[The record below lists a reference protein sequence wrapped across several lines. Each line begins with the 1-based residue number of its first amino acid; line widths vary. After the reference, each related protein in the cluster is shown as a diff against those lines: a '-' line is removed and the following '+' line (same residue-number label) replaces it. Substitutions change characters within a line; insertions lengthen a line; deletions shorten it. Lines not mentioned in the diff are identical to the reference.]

1 MTTKNLNRDTRTD
14 LLLAAERSFAHKGY
28 AAVGINEVLSS
39 VGVPKGSFYHYFS
52 SKDAFG
58 EAVIA
63 RYFEQYL
70 AEMDEILTAADQD
83 WASRIMAYFASWR
96 DSQSFAECEG
106 KCLAVKLSAEV
117 ADMSEPMRLALKAGT
132 TQIVE
137 RLERAITG
145 AAGDGSSPF
154 TGDARATAEALYQL
168 WLGAS
173 VMAKVHRS
181 LVPLDNAA
189 AVTRQLLGI

>member
-1 MTTKNLNRDTRTD
+1 MTSKNLNRDTRTE

-70 AEMDEILTAADQD
+70 AEMDEILNATGQD
-83 WASRIMAYFASWR
+83 WAARILAYFASWR
-96 DSQSFAECEG
+96 DSQSFGDCEG
-106 KCLAVKLSAEV
+106 KCLAVKLGAEV

-132 TQIVE
+132 AKIVD
-137 RLERAITG
+137 RLERAIIG
-145 AAGDGSSPF
+145 AADDGSSSF
-154 TGDARATAEALYQL
+154 TGDARATAGALYQL

-173 VMAKVHRS
+173 VMAKVQRS
-181 LVPLDNAA
+181 LAPLDAA
-189 AVTRQLLGI
+189 KTVTHQLLGM

>member
-1 MTTKNLNRDTRTD
+1 MTTTNPNRDTRTD

-39 VGVPKGSFYHYFS
+39 AGVPKGSFYHYFS

-58 EAVIA
+58 EAVIV

-70 AEMDEILTAADQD
+70 AEMDEILSAADQD
-83 WASRIMAYFASWR
+83 WASKIRAYFASWR
-96 DSQSFAECEG
+96 SSQSFGDCAG
-106 KCLAVKLSAEV
+106 KCLAVKLGAEV
-117 ADMSEPMRLALKAGT
+117 ADMSEPMRAALKAGT
-132 TQIVE
+132 TQIVD
-137 RLERAITG
+137 RLERAIIG
-145 AAGDGSSPF
+145 AADDGSSPF
-154 TGDARATAEALYQL
+154 IGDARTTADALYQL

-181 LVPLDNAA
+181 LAPVDTAS

>member
-1 MTTKNLNRDTRTD
+1 MTIKSRDTRTQ

-28 AAVGINEVLSS
+28 AAVGINEVLSGA
-39 VGVPKGSFYHYFS
+39 GVPKGSFYHYFG

-58 EAVIA
+58 EAVIV

-70 AEMDEILTAADQD
+70 TEMDEILDAAGQD
-83 WASRIMAYFASWR
+83 WAARILAYFASWR
-96 DSQSFAECEG
+96 ASQSFGDCAG

-132 TQIVE
+132 TQVVD

-145 AAGDGSSPF
+145 AVQDGSSPF
-154 TGDARATAEALYQL
+154 TGDARATAESLYQL

-173 VMAKVHRS
+173 VMAKVQRS
-181 LVPLDNAA
+181 LAPMDTATAL
-189 AVTRQLLGI
+189 TRRLLGV

>member
-1 MTTKNLNRDTRTD
+1 MTTRSRDTRTD

-39 VGVPKGSFYHYFS
+39 VGVPKGSFYHYFN

-70 AEMDEILTAADQD
+70 AEMDEILNAADQD
-83 WASRIMAYFASWR
+83 WGARILAYFASWR
-96 DSQSFAECEG
+96 ASQSFGDCEG

-117 ADMSEPMRLALKAGT
+117 ADMSEPMRLALRAGT
-132 TQIVE
+132 TQIVD
-137 RLERAITG
+137 RLEHAITG
-145 AAGDGSSPF
+145 AVGDGSAPF
-154 TGDARATAEALYQL
+154 TGDARSTAEALYQL

-181 LVPLDNAA
+181 LAPVDTAT